1 MQTILK
7 RNHIKFDWAKNG
19 LMAVD
24 KYDQAMRDSET
35 YVMIFM
41 DLEMPMMDGY
51 EATVKIREIE
61 RDNGYRPTLIC
72 ALSAYT
78 DEKVKKRCME
88 CGMDDYLSKPLNMEL
103 MLQMIA
109 KELENIRQS

>member
-78 DEKVKKRCME
+78 DESKGGSNGRGEEEVHGVRN
-88 CGMDDYLSKPLNMEL
+88 GRLSVQAAQYGAHASND
-103 MLQMIA
+103 
-109 KELENIRQS
+109 R